1 VKHQGQGSKKHPPR
15 RPLHPLDVLLQ
26 QQTDDS
32 KSMLGLVAQRNLEAW
47 REEGGCARDTIIQK
61 IGRLRYS
68 HPDSKEEGK
77 SFSSI
82 LRKTGSLEAFLD
94 DSLQTEIAEWVL
106 LRNILHDD
114 RKNKQKGRS
123 DDGLPIQFVRTL
135 LTELAKH
142 LEVIEEAAAKYEC
155 RGAISTYYG
164 LVTKE
169 FRRNAKALISYR
181 QPRLWRELLGESELR
196 VKPKDEQV
204 SIRARIFRALQAKL
218 QNQRSKT
225 AGISDQFLWQLTE
238 LVLGVDEESR
248 LRTGRAR
255 YAVKSRFSP
264 GKTPEKS

>member
-1 VKHQGQGSKKHPPR
+1 VKQPGSKKHPQQPS
-15 RPLHPLDVLLQ
+15 LHPLDVLLQ
-26 QQTDDS
+26 QQTEDS
-32 KSMLGLVAQRNLEAW
+32 KSMLGLIAQRNLEAW
-47 REEGGCARDTIIQK
+47 QENDAGRARDTIIQK
-61 IGRLRYS
+61 IEKFKYS
-68 HPDSKEEGK
+68 HPDSKGKGK

-82 LRKTGSLEAFLD
+82 LRKAGSLEVFLD
-94 DSLQTEIAEWVL
+94 DSLQTEIAKWVL

-114 RKNKQKGRS
+114 RKNKQIRRS

-135 LTELAKH
+135 LTELARH
-142 LEVIEEAAAKYEC
+142 LEVIEEAVAKYEC

-169 FRRNAKALISYR
+169 FRQNAKALISYR
-181 QPRLWRELLGESELR
+181 QPRLWRELLGESELG

-238 LVLGVDEESR
+238 LMLGVGEESR
-248 LRTGRAR
+248 LRTGRTR
-255 YAVKSRFSP
+255 YAVKSRSSP
-264 GKTPEKS
+264 GKISKKS